1 MSSGGTSSVV
11 HTDFVDNIICV
22 YRGQK
27 HFVLVDPSLYAE
39 KVCWSF
45 PNSFALCHHSSLE
58 LFSISNVE
66 LCTGCIGDTRRLSKT
81 DAHDICCLSGIR
93 CK

>member
-27 HFVLVDPSLYAE
+27 HFVLVDPSLNAE

-45 PNSFALCHHSSLE
+45 QTVSLYAITVVWHY
-58 LFSISNVE
+58 LASAMWNCV
-66 LCTGCIGDTRRLSKT
+66 LGV
-81 DAHDICCLSGIR
+81 
-93 CK
+93 